1 MQQIGDRLL
10 AALQLGQI
18 TQRLQNPR
26 AQFASA
32 HRGDRAIQHSKQ
44 ARVPRAARFNQLKI
58 GLRSGI
64 EHDVIRG
71 RVAAQRR
78 KVIDFAPKLMFQIM
92 NNCSSG
98 GDRLEHLRAAKSVER
113 FDLEMLAQSENRLF
127 RQKRVTI
134 VAKRASD
141 LVEVMLL
148 LIADEEF

>member
-1 MQQIGDRLL
+1 
-10 AALQLGQI
+10 QL
-18 TQRLQNPR
+18 
-26 AQFASA
+26 
-32 HRGDRAIQHSKQ
+32 
-44 ARVPRAARFNQLKI
+44 RVPRAPRLNQRTI

-71 RVAAQRR
+71 RVPAQRR
-78 KVIDFAPKLMFQIM
+78 KVLDFAPKLMFQIM
-92 NNCSSG
+92 HNCPSG
-98 GDRLEHLRAAKSVER
+98 GDRLEHLRAAKSVAR
-113 FDLEMLAQSENRLF
+113 LDLEMLAQSENRLF